1 MEEAKLLIIDD
12 DQFNLEAMKQMLR
25 QIRVQSDT
33 ALDGKTGIAKVMAKI
48 VISKQQKRNL
58 NYTHIFVDYRMPD
71 LLGTDVARGISK
83 LYSQLKLEIPI
94 MYCLT
99 AEEIS
104 PELEEIAKEAG
115 MLGVLTKPMQLV
127 TL

>member
-1 MEEAKLLIIDD
+1 
-12 DQFNLEAMKQMLR
+12 MLR
-25 QIRVQSDT
+25 QIKVQSDT
-33 ALDGKTGIAKVMAKI
+33 ALDGKTGIGKVMAKLF
-48 VISKQQKRNL
+48 ISKQKGRNL

-71 LLGTDVARGISK
+71 LLGTDVARSISK

-104 PELEEIAKEAG
+104 PELEKITKEAG
-115 MLGVLTKPMQLV
+115 MLGVLTKPMQLF
-127 TL
+127 TI